1 MKSKITTSV
10 RLSGSCH
17 EYKKNNIK
25 VMSKIK
31 FNILLLICLGM
42 MSATAQTK
50 KKPAAKPVATSTAK
64 KPVTAVA
71 AQGIFAEIETAKGK
85 IVIQLEYQKT
95 PVTVA
100 NFISLAEGTNASVAD
115 EKLKGKP
122 FYDGLK
128 FHRVIADFMIQG
140 GDPQG
145 NGSGG
150 PGYAFKDEFTDAQ
163 FDKAGI
169 LAMANSGPKT
179 NGSQFFITHKET
191 SWLNGKHTIFGYVT
205 TGHDVVNKI
214 AQDDVMNKI
223 TIIRKGADA
232 KKFDAAKTFAD
243 YMANKAGD
251 EAKEATMTAE
261 NNKKQVELEAQ
272 RKAEYN
278 TKFAPVIAAKA
289 KYLNDTKA
297 TATETTSSLKY
308 KIIKAGTGKKPAEG
322 TNVYIDYAGYL
333 EDGSLFDSSIE
344 NVNKEY
350 GKFDENRAKQNGYQ
364 PFPFPYG
371 KKDGLIPG
379 FLEALNLMNFGDTAL
394 VYIPSKLGYG
404 EKGAGNVIPPN
415 ANIIFEIE
423 MLETMPAPKQ

>member
-1 MKSKITTSV
+1 M
-10 RLSGSCH
+10 
-17 EYKKNNIK
+17 
-25 VMSKIK
+25 KIK

-42 MSATAQTK
+42 INATAQTS
-50 KKPAAKPVATSTAK
+50 KKPVAKSKKPVATATVK
-64 KPVTAVA
+64 KPTTVSAND
-71 AQGIFAEIETAKGK
+71 GIFAEIETAKGK
-85 IVIQLEYQKT
+85 ILIQLEYQKT
-95 PVTVA
+95 PITVA
-100 NFISLAEGTNASVAD
+100 NFISLAEGTNTFVTD
-115 EKLKGKP
+115 EKLKGKH
-122 FYDGLK
+122 FFDGLK

-150 PGYAFKDEFTDAQ
+150 PGYAFKDEFTDAK

-191 SWLNGKHTIFGYVT
+191 AWLTGKHTIFGYVI
-205 TGHDVVNKI
+205 TGQDVVNKI
-214 AQDDVMNKI
+214 AQDDVINKI
-223 TIIRKGADA
+223 TIVRKGADA

-243 YMANKAGD
+243 YMVNKAGD
-251 EAKEATMTAE
+251 DANEAAMAAE
-261 NNKKQVELEAQ
+261 NNKKQAEFEAQ

-278 TKFAPVIAAKA
+278 AKFGSVIAAKA

-297 TATETTSSLKY
+297 TAIETTSGLKY
-308 KIIKAGTGKKPAEG
+308 KIIKAGAGKKPVEG
-322 TNVYIDYAGYL
+322 TNVYINYAGYL

-350 GKFDENRAKQNGYQ
+350 GKYDENRAKQNGYQ
-364 PFPFPYG
+364 PFPFAYG

-379 FLEALNLMNFGDTAL
+379 FIEALNLMNFGDTML

-404 EKGAGNVIPPN
+404 ERGAGNVIPPN

-423 MLETMPAPKQ
+423 MLEALPAPKQ